1 MTSSSLPC
9 RQRNRSSHNESNESL
24 EIAEEAMT
32 KRKKVLW
39 KDTKMNKTNSV
50 YCLDII
56 NPHYV
61 VALWLTNC
69 REKEILAAK
78 RRFVKILP

>member
-1 MTSSSLPC
+1 
-9 RQRNRSSHNESNESL
+9 
-24 EIAEEAMT
+24 MT

-78 RRFVKILP
+78 RRVVKILP